1 MRKTVAILLILL
13 RLGLAGVLLVAG
25 IAKLAD
31 LPGSR
36 QAMRDFGLPAPLA
49 APVGL
54 LLPLAE
60 IAVALLLLP
69 ATTAWW
75 AALGAVTL
83 LGLFVAGIGYNLA
96 RGRTPNCHCFGQLH
110 SQPIGTST
118 LIRNDLLILI
128 GAVIV
133 AQGSASTGP
142 SMVAWLTELS
152 PLGYAAV
159 VGGVLLLA
167 LAVVQSW
174 VVFNLL
180 RQNGRLLLRLETVE
194 ARLGID
200 PEESIAPKEEAAPLG
215 LPVGSPAPAFRLP
228 TLNGED
234 ATLSTLLAA
243 GKPVLMVF
251 SSPTCGPC
259 VDLLP
264 ELAQWQRTHAG
275 HFTLAVVNRGEVD
288 KVRAKVADHALTNVL
303 VQKDNEVAAAYQSTG
318 TPSAVLIAADGKIRS
333 PLATG
338 LNGVRDLVKRATQ
351 PIEPKRARLLP
362 RAPIQLDPPVRNN
375 GLALGTPALRFE
387 LPDLAGQQVSVEEL
401 RGTPTA
407 LLFWN
412 PNCGFCR
419 RMADDLKAWEAQ
431 PAPGAPR
438 LLLISTGSVEANNAM
453 GLRSPILL
461 DQGFATG
468 SAFGA
473 RGTPAAVLLD
483 ADGNV
488 ASSVTVGAPAVL
500 SLLRGQVAAQNQ
512 IAQPVAA

>member
-1 MRKTVAILLILL
+1 MAILLILL

-25 IAKLAD
+25 FAKLAD

-54 LLPLAE
+54 LLPSVE

-69 ATTAWW
+69 ASTAWW
-75 AALGAVTL
+75 AALGAMAM
-83 LGLFVAGIGYNLA
+83 LGIFVAGIGYNLA

-118 LIRNDLLILI
+118 LVRNGILILV
-128 GAVIV
+128 AMLIV
-133 AQGSASTGP
+133 AQGPTSTGP

-159 VGGVLLLA
+159 VGGVLLLT

-180 RQNGRLLLRLETVE
+180 RQNGRLLLRLEVVE

-200 PEESIAPKEEAAPLG
+200 PEESVAPKEAEVPLG

-228 TLNGED
+228 ALDGEEATLN
-234 ATLSTLLAA
+234 TLLAA
-243 GKPVLMVF
+243 GNPVLLVF

-264 ELAQWQRTHAG
+264 ELAQWQRTHAD
-275 HFTLAVVNRGEVD
+275 HFTLAVVNRGAVET
-288 KVRAKVADHALTNVL
+288 VRAKVADHPLTNVL
-303 VQKDNEVAAAYQSTG
+303 IQKDNEVATAYQSTG
-318 TPSAVLIAADGKIRS
+318 TPSAVLIAPDGKIRS
-333 PLATG
+333 PLAAG
-338 LNGVRDLVKRATQ
+338 PNAVRDLVKRAILPAD
-351 PIEPKRARLLP
+351 PIRARLMP
-362 RAPIQLDPPVRNN
+362 SAPIQLDPPTRNN
-375 GLALGTPALRFE
+375 GLTLGTPAPHFE
-387 LPDLAGQQVSVEEL
+387 LPDLTGQRVSVEQL

-412 PNCGFCR
+412 PSCGFCR
-419 RMADDLKAWEAQ
+419 RMADELKAWEAQ
-431 PAPGAPR
+431 PEPGAPR
-438 LLLISTGSVEANNAM
+438 LFLISTGSVEANSAF
-453 GLRSPILL
+453 GLRSPLLL

-468 SAFGA
+468 AAFGA
-473 RGTPAAVLLD
+473 RGTPSAVLLD
-483 ADGNV
+483 AEGNV
-488 ASSVTVGAPAVL
+488 ASSVIVGAPAVF
-500 SLLRGQVAAQNQ
+500 SLLRGQGAAQNQ